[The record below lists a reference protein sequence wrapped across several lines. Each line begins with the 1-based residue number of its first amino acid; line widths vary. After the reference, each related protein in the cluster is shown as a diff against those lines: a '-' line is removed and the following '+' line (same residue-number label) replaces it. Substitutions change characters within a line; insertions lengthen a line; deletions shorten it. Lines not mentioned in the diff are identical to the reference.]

1 MATFLSNRDGGKT
14 NEEGHYRFQIKSFT
28 GNVNNGLLVKQNN
41 PLSMSVLVE
50 AGDAKIAFQTY
61 GYTWWNDGDL
71 SVSLAT
77 ADVSNPRID
86 RIVAYVDRS
95 VTPSSSVTNNPNIVK
110 IISVS
115 GSPAS
120 SPVAPIDSV
129 VQTAVGAGNPFMS
142 LAEVR
147 VNAGVSTIS
156 SGNITDKRI
165 FSSPVIA
172 DGAITAGKIDFNTF
186 GRAIVTFS
194 ATGTGITTISG
205 VGFKPNKVTTV
216 FGQTVAN
223 LVLGSSGFAVNKN
236 GSIQQAV
243 TSSTAYHP
251 GASSEANTRTSMSHF
266 LGIVQTTPGGGWWT
280 AGTLTSFN
288 ADGITINITNYNAT
302 YKTFIIILEA

>member
-61 GYTWWNDGDL
+61 GYTWWNDGDM
-71 SVSLAT
+71 SVSLST

-156 SGNITDKRI
+156 NGNITDKRV
-165 FSSPVIA
+165 FASPVIA
-172 DGAITAGKIDFNTF
+172 NGAVTTDKIADGAVTAGKIDSMGVVDAN
-186 GRAIVTFS
+186 GWADY
-194 ATGTGITTISG
+194 GTYWKKSIITTGGQSISPRTSLFLNFATQFRLPVG
-205 VGFKPNKVTTV
+205 VPSVDVGKVTLTDTLV
-216 FGQTVAN
+216 TIGFNSQSTIGQPADAFGMFYTNVSVDN
-223 LVLGSSGFAVNKN
+223 SNYGTRRITAVYYKN
-236 GSIQQAV
+236 
-243 TSSTAYHP
+243 
-251 GASSEANTRTSMSHF
+251 
-266 LGIVQTTPGGGWWT
+266 
-280 AGTLTSFN
+280 
-288 ADGITINITNYNAT
+288 
-302 YKTFIIILEA
+302 